1 MKKPAVFLDFQ
12 GTLGGG
18 GTDDIRTLE
27 LFPFS
32 ADAIKKLNDNGIL
45 AIGITNQS
53 HIAKGLCTLDEYNSR
68 LEYINHELEKADAR
82 LDEVYCCPHGD
93 KDTCTCKKPLP
104 GMIEWAK
111 RDFSI
116 DPTQMYV
123 VGDMGKSDMLLAKN
137 VGAKAVLVLTGVGR
151 GSLNEFRHTWAEAE
165 ATHVA
170 DNVYEAVRWIIDDI
184 ANYSLSVYNPGYCAE
199 PPEFIRQLADTPAMR
214 RLANVG
220 MNCGCEYTGLLDY
233 GSQQFRY
240 TRWTH
245 SIYVAQIIWHFT
257 GDIRQ
262 TIAGLFH
269 DIATPAFAHVIDFLN
284 GDHISQESTEDKTLE
299 FIALSTEITDILREY
314 GLSASDVSDYHI
326 FPIADNDTPMLSADR
341 LEYTLGNAFNRSLLD
356 LNTVKRIYNDLRVV
370 RNEHGADEIAFAD
383 IDTALLFTS
392 VALDNSY
399 WYVSDEDRLSMQLL
413 ADIIRYA
420 IVLGLLTASDLY
432 TTETRVI
439 DKLTSDVRTRA
450 LWHSYTQMNTIDI
463 SDRKPRD
470 RYAVNISAK
479 RRYIDPLIS
488 STQNLRR
495 VSAADTQAA
504 HDIDKFLHMDFD
516 KWLCPIPASPVS
528 LTLPSCCGGVTALF
542 FDLDGTLLTDEKTIS
557 PTTLETL
564 RLCKSAG
571 LRLFIATA
579 RAPLLQSRF
588 AWYDD
593 IRDLL
598 DGGSYYNGGCVISGA
613 QKSYTF
619 ISDDIVQAAIDLVNG
634 YDGLNI
640 SLQMEDEY
648 HAFRF
653 PLKNP
658 VTWGI
663 PDGKTLYLP
672 ETLGLHSVKI
682 LIFYADL
689 VDSTTVLDSGLVTA
703 LEALCA
709 GKAQLYLT
717 DSGKVVQIM
726 GNGVNKLQGIERL
739 RTMLGIEPREI
750 AVFGDDINDI
760 EMLSAYEHSV
770 VMGNASDDIKNCA
783 RYVTN
788 DNNSDGISYAIRE
801 ILRLI

>member
-18 GTDDIRTLE
+18 GTDDIRTLK

-32 ADAIKKLNDNGIL
+32 ADAIKKLNDNGVL

-53 HIAKGLCTLDEYNSR
+53 HIANGLFTMDEYNTR
-68 LEYINHELEKADAR
+68 LEYIKQELAKSGARFDAA
-82 LDEVYCCPHGD
+82 YCCPHGES
-93 KDTCTCKKPLP
+93 DTCTCKKPLP

-116 DPTQMYV
+116 DPSQIYV

-137 VGAKAVLVLTGVGR
+137 TGAKSVLVLTGVGR
-151 GSLNEFRHTWAEAE
+151 GSLNEFRHTWADAV
-165 ATHVA
+165 ATNVA
-170 DNVYEAVRWIIDDI
+170 DNVFEAVRWIIDDI
-184 ANYSLSVYNPGYCAE
+184 ANHSLSVYDPKYCAE
-199 PPEFIRQLADTPAMR
+199 PPGFIRRLADTPAMR
-214 RLANVG
+214 RLADVG

-233 GSQQFRY
+233 GSQRFRY

-257 GDIRQ
+257 EDVRQ
-262 TIAGLFH
+262 SIAGLFH

-299 FIALSTEITDILREY
+299 FIAQSTEITDILREY
-314 GLSASDVSDYHI
+314 GLSASDVCDYHL

-341 LEYTLGNAFNRSLLD
+341 LEYTLGNAYNRGLLD
-356 LNTVKRIYNDLRVV
+356 LDAVKRIYGDLRVM
-370 RNEHGADEIAFAD
+370 RNEHGAEEIGFANTD
-383 IDTALLFTS
+383 AALLFTS
-392 VALDNSY
+392 AALDNSY
-399 WYVSDEDRLSMQLL
+399 WYVSDEDRMSMQLL

-420 IVLGLLTASDLY
+420 IDLGLLTVSDLY

-439 DKLTSDVRTRA
+439 DKLNADERTQA
-450 LWHSYTQMNTIDI
+450 LWHSYTQMSTIDI
-463 SDRKPRD
+463 PKYKPRD

-488 STQNLRR
+488 SAQGLRR
-495 VSAADTQAA
+495 VSTADTEAA
-504 HDIDKFLHMDFD
+504 RAIDAFLHMDFD
-516 KWLCPIPASPVS
+516 KWLCPIPEFPVS
-528 LTLPSCCGGVTALF
+528 LTLPSCSSTVTALF

-557 PTTLETL
+557 PATLETL
-564 RLCKSAG
+564 RLCKAAG

-588 AWYDD
+588 AWFDD

-598 DGGSYYNGGCVISGA
+598 DGGSFYNGGCVISGG

-619 ISDDIVQAAIDLVNG
+619 VSEDVVRGAIDLVNG

-672 ETLGLHSVKI
+672 ETLGFHSVKI

-689 VDSTTVLDSGLVTA
+689 VDSTTVLDSA
-703 LEALCA
+703 LMAALDALCA

-717 DSGKVVQIM
+717 DSGKVIQIM

-739 RTMLGIEPREI
+739 RAMLGIEPKEI

-770 VMGNASDDIKNCA
+770 AMGNASKDVKRCA
-783 RYVTN
+783 KYVTT
-788 DNNSDGISYAIRE
+788 DNNSDGISYAIRD